1 MTETEKLYVWVRV
14 AQASGFL
21 AVLLGF
27 LRLNNFIPDAL
38 ISQPE
43 AIGGLIIGS
52 GTLALA
58 YFALKIIKRN

>member
-1 MTETEKLYVWVRV
+1 MTETEKLYVWIRV

-27 LRLNNFIPDAL
+27 LRLNDFIPDAL
-38 ISQPE
+38 VSQPE
-43 AIGGLIIGS
+43 AVGGLIIGS

-58 YFALKIIKRN
+58 HFVLKLLKRK